1 MFHESRR
8 KIMMRT
14 KIVWMLIALLC
25 AGSLLLAGGT
35 ADAQDKLSIWLGYGE
50 TLPAFEF
57 VKAKFEEKYPDIEV
71 EILTF
76 SLRDFEAK
84 LASSMPTGAGPDLLA
99 LHDFLFPRYYDND
112 YLEPL
117 PDDLA
122 QIVTDPEKMNQTYT
136 DIVSRE
142 GVAYGVPYWTGRSTL
157 FYNLDHF
164 EEAGLSGP
172 PETVEQL
179 WEYAEKLVQ
188 KDASGEVTRA
198 GITMRL
204 TGPSGGIQK
213 FGYLYYQMAGEQ
225 IFEPGEEPGTVR
237 VTLEDNLDIAVQA
250 LLDRVNH
257 LHGERKVDD
266 WTLKHDAQG
275 FASGVASMLLRETWA
290 IAFIKKNGP
299 DINFSTALMP
309 KGKVRGAF
317 NYIEILSV
325 SNQSE
330 LKEETWEFIRMLQE
344 QEALNVL
351 LTESGYSPLRRD
363 RDFAWFVEENPKYKA
378 VMQDFEGYQQ
388 YLEAPNTA
396 YEEMTTRVGEVL
408 QEAYRDAALVDNP
421 EGCKEV
427 ILEMQEVAED
437 ILSFNGILA
446 E

>member
-1 MFHESRR
+1 
-8 KIMMRT
+8 
-14 KIVWMLIALLC
+14 MLKKLVCLGFVGLFV
-25 AGSLLLAGGT
+25 GSVLLAG
-35 ADAQDKLSIWLGYGE
+35 APAEAQEKLSIWLGYGE

-57 VKAKFEEKYPDIEV
+57 VKEQFEEKYPDIEV

-99 LHDFLFPRYYDND
+99 LHDFLFPRYYDNE

-117 PDDLA
+117 PEDQA

-136 DIVSRE
+136 AIVSRD
-142 GVAYGVPYWTGRSTL
+142 GVAYGVPYWTGRSTVY
-157 FYNLDHF
+157 YNVDHF
-164 EEAGLSGP
+164 QEAGLPGP
-172 PETVEQL
+172 PETIEQL
-179 WEYAEKLVQ
+179 WEYAEKLVK
-188 KDASGEVTRA
+188 KDENGEVTRA

-225 IFEPGEEPGTVR
+225 IFETGQEPGTVR
-237 VTLEDNLDIAVQA
+237 VTLKDNLDVAVQA

-257 LHGERKVDD
+257 LHGDRKVDD

-299 DINFSTALMP
+299 DINFDTAPMP

-330 LKEETWEFIRMLQE
+330 LKEETWDFIRMLQE
-344 QEALNVL
+344 QEALDVL
-351 LTESGYSPLRRD
+351 LKESGYSPLRKD
-363 RDFAWFVEENPKYKA
+363 RDFAWFLQENPKYKA
-378 VMQDFEGYQQ
+378 VMEDFEGYQQ

-396 YEEMTTRVGEVL
+396 YEETTTRVGEVL
-408 QEAYRDAALVDNP
+408 QEAYRDADLVDNP
-421 EGCKEV
+421 EGCQEV
-427 ILEMQEVAED
+427 ILKMQKVAEQ
-437 ILSFNGILA
+437 ILEDNGILA

>member
-1 MFHESRR
+1 
-8 KIMMRT
+8 
-14 KIVWMLIALLC
+14 MLKKLFCLGFVGVFIASVLFVSVP
-25 AGSLLLAGGT
+25 AEAKE
-35 ADAQDKLSIWLGYGE
+35 KLSIWLGYGE

-57 VKAKFEEKYPDIEV
+57 VQAQFEKKYPDIEV

-99 LHDFLFPRYYDND
+99 LHDFLFPRYYDNE

-117 PDDLA
+117 PDDQA
-122 QIVTDPEKMNQTYT
+122 QIVNNPEKMNQTYT
-136 DIVSRE
+136 AIVSGD

-157 FYNLDHF
+157 YYNTDHF
-164 EEAGLSGP
+164 QEAGLPGP
-172 PETVEQL
+172 PETIEQL
-179 WEYAEKLVQ
+179 WEYAEKLVK
-188 KDASGEVTRA
+188 KDENGEVTRA

-225 IFEPGEEPGTVR
+225 IFEPGKEPGTVR
-237 VTLEDNLDIAVQA
+237 VTLKDNLDVAVQA

-257 LHGERKVDD
+257 LHGDRKVDD
-266 WTLKHDAQG
+266 WNLKHDAQG

-299 DINFSTALMP
+299 DINFDTAPMP

-330 LKEETWEFIRMLQE
+330 LKEETWDFIRMLQE
-344 QEALNVL
+344 QEALDVL
-351 LTESGYSPLRRD
+351 LKESGYSPLRKD
-363 RDFAWFVEENPKYKA
+363 RDFAWFLKENPRYKA
-378 VMQDFEGYQQ
+378 VMEDFEGYQQ

-396 YEEMTTRVGEVL
+396 YEETTTRVGEVL
-408 QEAYRDAALVDNP
+408 QEAYRDATLVDNP
-421 EGCKEV
+421 EGCQEV
-427 ILEMQEVAED
+427 ILKMQEVAEQILEDND
-437 ILSFNGILA
+437 ILS

>member
-1 MFHESRR
+1 
-8 KIMMRT
+8 
-14 KIVWMLIALLC
+14 MLKKLVCLGFVGLFV
-25 AGSLLLAGGT
+25 GSVLLAGT
-35 ADAQDKLSIWLGYGE
+35 PAEAQEKLSIWLGYGE

-57 VKAKFEEKYPDIEV
+57 VKEQFEEKYPDIEV

-99 LHDFLFPRYYDND
+99 LHDFLFPRYYDNE

-117 PDDLA
+117 PEDQA

-136 DIVSRE
+136 AIVSRD
-142 GVAYGVPYWTGRSTL
+142 GVAYGVPYWTGRSTVY
-157 FYNLDHF
+157 YNVDHF
-164 EEAGLSGP
+164 QEAGLPGP
-172 PETVEQL
+172 PETIEQL
-179 WEYAEKLVQ
+179 WEYAEKLVK
-188 KDASGEVTRA
+188 KDENGEVTRA

-225 IFEPGEEPGTVR
+225 IFETGQEPGTVR
-237 VTLEDNLDIAVQA
+237 VTLKDNLDVAVQA

-257 LHGERKVDD
+257 LHGDRKVDD

-299 DINFSTALMP
+299 DINFDTAPMP

-330 LKEETWEFIRMLQE
+330 LKEETWDFIRMLQE
-344 QEALNVL
+344 QEALDVL
-351 LTESGYSPLRRD
+351 LKESGYSPLRKD
-363 RDFAWFVEENPKYKA
+363 RDFAWFLQENPKYKA
-378 VMQDFEGYQQ
+378 VMEDFEGYQQ

-396 YEEMTTRVGEVL
+396 YEETTTRVGEVL
-408 QEAYRDAALVDNP
+408 QEAYRDADLVDNP
-421 EGCKEV
+421 EGCQEV
-427 ILEMQEVAED
+427 ILKMQKVAEQ
-437 ILSFNGILA
+437 ILEDNGILA

>member
-1 MFHESRR
+1 
-8 KIMMRT
+8 
-14 KIVWMLIALLC
+14 MLKKLLC
-25 AGSLLLAGGT
+25 LGFIGLFVGSVLFVGVPAE
-35 ADAQDKLSIWLGYGE
+35 AKEKLSIWLGYGE
-50 TLPAFEF
+50 TLPTFEF
-57 VKAKFEEKYPDIEV
+57 VKAQFEKKYPDIEV

-99 LHDFLFPRYYDND
+99 LHDFLFPRYYDNE

-117 PDDLA
+117 PDDQA
-122 QIVTDPEKMNQTYT
+122 QIVNDPEKMNQTYT
-136 DIVSRE
+136 AIVSRD

-157 FYNLDHF
+157 YYNVDHF
-164 EEAGLSGP
+164 QEAGLPGP

-179 WEYAEKLVQ
+179 WEYAEKLVK
-188 KDASGEVTRA
+188 KDENGEVTRA

-225 IFEPGEEPGTVR
+225 IFELGKEPGTVR
-237 VTLEDNLDIAVQA
+237 VTLKDNLDVAVQA

-257 LHGERKVDD
+257 LHGDRKVDD
-266 WTLKHDAQG
+266 WNLKHDAQG

-299 DINFSTALMP
+299 DIKFDTAPMP

-330 LKEETWEFIRMLQE
+330 LKEQTWDFIRMLQE
-344 QEALNVL
+344 QEALDVL
-351 LTESGYSPLRRD
+351 LKESGYSPLRKD
-363 RDFAWFVEENPKYKA
+363 RDFAWFLQENPRYKA
-378 VMQDFEGYQQ
+378 VMEDFEGYQQ

-396 YEEMTTRVGEVL
+396 YEETTTRVGEVL
-408 QEAYRDAALVDNP
+408 QEAYRDATLVDNP

-427 ILEMQEVAED
+427 ILKMQEVAEQILEDND
-437 ILSFNGILA
+437 ILS

>member
-1 MFHESRR
+1 MG
-8 KIMMRT
+8 K
-14 KIVWMLIALLC
+14 KLLC
-25 AGSLLLAGGT
+25 IVVFVLIGSFLLSGSPVEAK
-35 ADAQDKLSIWLGYGE
+35 QKLSIWLGYGE
-50 TLPAFEF
+50 TLRAFEF
-57 VKAKFEEKYPDIEV
+57 VKEQFEKKYPDIEV

-84 LASSMPTGAGPDLLA
+84 LASSMPTGAGPDLLT
-99 LHDFLFPRYYDND
+99 LHDFLFPRYYDNE

-122 QIVTDPEKMNQTYT
+122 AIVNDPEKMNPVYT
-136 DIVSRE
+136 AIATRDGTV
-142 GVAYGVPYWTGRSTL
+142 YGVPYWTGRSTL
-157 FYNLDHF
+157 YYNLDHF
-164 EEAGLSGP
+164 KEAGLTKP
-172 PETVEQL
+172 PDTIEEL
-179 WEYAEKLVQ
+179 WEYTEKLVK
-188 KDASGEVTRA
+188 KDASGEIERA

-225 IFEPGEEPGTVR
+225 IFEVGKESGTVR
-237 VTLEDNLDIAVQA
+237 VTLKDNLDVAVQA
-250 LLDRVNH
+250 LLDRINH
-257 LHGERKVDD
+257 LHGDRKVDD
-266 WTLKHDAQG
+266 WKLKHDAQG

-299 DINFSTALMP
+299 DINFGTTPMP

-325 SNQSE
+325 SNQST
-330 LKEETWEFIRMLQE
+330 LKDETWEFIRMLQE

-351 LTESGYSPLRRD
+351 LEESGYSPLRKD
-363 RDFAWFVEENPKYKA
+363 RDFAWFIEKDPRYKA
-378 VMQDFEGYQQ
+378 VMEDFEGYNQ

-408 QEAYRDAALVDNP
+408 QEAYRDASLVDNP

-427 ILEMQEVAED
+427 ILKMQKVAEEILEDND
-437 ILSFNGILA
+437 ILS